1 MTEVESQNDYD
12 ESGLPGPGAPTP
24 LSSLEVRNRVVEERG
39 MLEWHITDLLYLL

>member
-24 LSSLEVRNRVVEERG
+24 LSSLEVRNRVVEDRG
-39 MLEWHITDLLYLL
+39 MLEWNITDLLYLL

>member
-24 LSSLEVRNRVVEERG
+24 LSSLEVRNRVVEDRG
-39 MLEWHITDLLYLL
+39 MLEWYITDLLYLL